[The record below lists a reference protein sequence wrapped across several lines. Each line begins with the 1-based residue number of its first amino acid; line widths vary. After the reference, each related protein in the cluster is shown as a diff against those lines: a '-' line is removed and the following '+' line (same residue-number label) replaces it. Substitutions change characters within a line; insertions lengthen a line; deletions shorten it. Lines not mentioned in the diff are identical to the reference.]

1 MPSQTLGAPP
11 VSRRR
16 QRMAAPVEGSL
27 FIPQQLT
34 SLPPGVVDTRPPGLR
49 VIDIRDGVQLRDGVL
64 DSRPH
69 GLQVLVDT
77 PPSPFEAP
85 ERWWDDPAA
94 LTTAE
99 IAAVTEAIDFTG
111 ELAVLLDEAAAAAA
125 PIGEV
130 PVERRVTKPSPYLRR
145 SELRR
150 REASRSRRSPRGS
163 GSLSVPQIG
172 IASALGLATIAAP
185 LSGSLSAPLQAG
197 ANRIGSAAV
206 NALAAAPPAAVAAP
220 FPKVGPGPVNGV
232 EESRLVVDD
241 SRLDS
246 IPSALAAPGRVLVGR
261 ASRGGSDRAVLPGCD
276 GLVSKAGLEA
286 ANGKLPASSLCTLW
300 NRNEKLRA
308 DAAVA
313 FAKMN
318 VAYRQAFARD
328 ICIVDGYRT
337 LSEQYAIKSLR
348 PGYAAT
354 PGTSE
359 HGKGLAVDLCG
370 GSGVANTS
378 TFTWLRA
385 NAGRYGWVN
394 PDWAEPG
401 GSGAYEP
408 WHWEYAD
415 GEGSAAGQDD
425 D

>member
-16 QRMAAPVEGSL
+16 QRSAAPVEGSL

-64 DSRPH
+64 DTRPH

-85 ERWWDDPAA
+85 ERWWDDPAS
-94 LTTAE
+94 LSTDG

-111 ELAVLLDEAAAAAA
+111 ELALLLEEAAAAAA

-130 PVERRVTKPSPYLRR
+130 PADRTVTKPSPYLRR

-150 REASRSRRSPRGS
+150 REASRTRRSSRNS

-197 ANRIGSAAV
+197 ANRIGAVAV
-206 NALAAAPPAAVAAP
+206 NAFSTAAPVAMAAP
-220 FPKVGPGPVNGV
+220 FPMVAPGPVNGV

-241 SRLDS
+241 SQLDS
-246 IPSALAAPGRVLVGR
+246 IPTSLAAPGRVLVGR

-276 GLVSKAGLEA
+276 GLVSRAALEA
-286 ANGKLPASSLCTLW
+286 SNGKLPASSLCTLW
-300 NRNEKLRA
+300 NREEKLRA

-337 LSEQYAIKSLR
+337 LSEQYAIKALR
-348 PGYAAT
+348 PGFAAT

-370 GSGVANTS
+370 GASVANTT

-385 NAGRYGWVN
+385 NAGRYGWVH
-394 PDWAEPG
+394 PDWAERG

-408 WHWEYAD
+408 WHWEYGD
-415 GEGSAAGQDD
+415 GEGSAEQDN
-425 D
+425 